1 MNSPGIFAKYYDAL
15 NAGADYGKLADYIEG
30 VFSLYQ
36 KKPELVLD
44 LACGTGSLTF
54 ELQKR
59 GYDMTG
65 LDLSAE
71 MLSAAAAKKGGQ
83 DILWVNQD
91 MASFELYGTVDAVVC
106 CHDSL
111 NYLTSPGEV
120 EKCFALVHNYLNPG
134 GLFVFDVNSK
144 QKFEAVYAPGTFILE
159 DAKKKLFCIWR
170 SHWRKKTKTC
180 DFCLT
185 LFEKR
190 PDGGYTRHE
199 VSQREKHHGAGF
211 LKDALLRAGFFD
223 IRVFCDFELSE
234 GHTGQS
240 QKIAERGR
248 LCFAAQKQ
256 QQTEQ
261 QTIGEKQCR

>member
-1 MNSPGIFAKYYDAL
+1 MNRPDGSGVFAKYYDAL

-36 KKPELVLD
+36 KRPELVLD
-44 LACGTGSLTF
+44 LACGTGSLTL
-54 ELQKR
+54 ELKKR
-59 GYDMTG
+59 GYDMAG

-71 MLSAAAAKKGGQ
+71 MLAAAAAKKGGQ
-83 DILWVNQD
+83 GILWTNQD

-106 CHDSL
+106 CYDSL
-111 NYLTSPGEV
+111 NYLTAPGEV

-144 QKFEAVYAPGTFILE
+144 QKFESIYAPSVFVIE
-159 DAKKKLFCIWR
+159 DAKKKLFCVWR
-170 SHWRKKTKTC
+170 SHWQKKARSC

-190 PDGGYTRHE
+190 TDGAYTRHE
-199 VSQREKHHGAGF
+199 ATQREKHHGAGF
-211 LKDALLRAGFFD
+211 LKNALIDAGFFD
-223 IRVFCDFELSE
+223 IRIFYDFELSDR
-234 GHTGQS
+234 HTGGPV
-240 QKIAERGR
+240 AERGR

-256 QQTEQ
+256 QQTS
-261 QTIGEKQCR
+261 GEKQCR